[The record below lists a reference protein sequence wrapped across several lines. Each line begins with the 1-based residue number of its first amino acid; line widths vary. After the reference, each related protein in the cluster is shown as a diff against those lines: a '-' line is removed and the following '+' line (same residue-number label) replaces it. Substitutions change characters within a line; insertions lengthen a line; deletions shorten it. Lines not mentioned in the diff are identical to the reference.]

1 MLNIFS
7 CGHLGFDIFFIS
19 FLGFSQVSFENTNMI
34 QLNKRSQGK
43 GRVGSE
49 EVGFLKEDINPFH
62 NLTQTF
68 LSISM
73 SYSSSI
79 PIHFPEKD
87 SSSALY
93 TYHIFSGLCAPLHYS
108 LPRLFLHLQMS
119 RFQESQ
125 SLSSDANFSMKLHL
139 IPAAGINLSF
149 ILTILKTF

>member
-1 MLNIFS
+1 MMLNIFS

-87 SSSALY
+87 HPVLSTHI
-93 TYHIFSGLCAPLHYS
+93 TYFLASVLPYIILCLGCFSISKCPDCKNH
-108 LPRLFLHLQMS
+108 
-119 RFQESQ
+119 
-125 SLSSDANFSMKLHL
+125 KV
-139 IPAAGINLSF
+139 
-149 ILTILKTF
+149 